1 MYILLISKFR
11 SERGNLN
18 WCRFWASYVC
28 TFFDAS
34 VVHICHQL
42 FTFIQIGSGHTVLHM
57 FKYFARPFF
66 ILCTFII
73 HETFWLK
80 RENIFSHPFHIL
92 ILRPYFIRS
101 RFLNF
106 FPTLLKSSIV
116 YVWFQMVRHFYHIIW
131 NLRIGWSLPRTTD
144 TQRELFFKNSKLL
157 GLGRQIGLKFWGA
170 FWLFPAKLLALF
182 WHCESLV
189 HGKV

>member
-1 MYILLISKFR
+1 MQVLGLLCMYILWCFSSTYLSSTFHFYSDWLWTYCVAYVQIFR
-11 SERGNLN
+11 P
-18 WCRFWASYVC
+18 A
-28 TFFDAS
+28 
-34 VVHICHQL
+34 L
-42 FTFIQIGSGHTVLHM
+42 FL
-57 FKYFARPFF
+57 
-66 ILCTFII
+66 LCTFII

-157 GLGRQIGLKFWGA
+157 GLGRQIGLKFFEA
-170 FWLFPAKLLALF
+170 FGVFSAKLLALF
-182 WHCESLV
+182 WHCVSLV
-189 HGKV
+189 HGKM